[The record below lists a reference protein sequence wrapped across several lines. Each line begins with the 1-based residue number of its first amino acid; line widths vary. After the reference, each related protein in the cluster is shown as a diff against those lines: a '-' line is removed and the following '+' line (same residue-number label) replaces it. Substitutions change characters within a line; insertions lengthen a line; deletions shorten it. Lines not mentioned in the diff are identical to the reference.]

1 MNIMDEPTIHVTHR
15 LIAEE
20 IRDWSEKVL
29 EVPSDEFNGLPPC
42 PYAKKAWMRNK
53 VRIHVTAG
61 VSDCIQIKKE
71 CPDDDSVDVV
81 AWTDY
86 KKMSAEKFDQWLD
99 DLNESHNGVWVIGFH
114 PDHPADESLEEFE
127 GNGAPEYALILIQSL
142 KHLSKSSKSIS
153 NRGYYRNYTK
163 PDINHIKERNAS

>member
-1 MNIMDEPTIHVTHR
+1 
-15 LIAEE
+15 
-20 IRDWSEKVL
+20 
-29 EVPSDEFNGLPPC
+29 
-42 PYAKKAWMRNK
+42 
-53 VRIHVTAG
+53 
-61 VSDCIQIKKE
+61 
-71 CPDDDSVDVV
+71 
-81 AWTDY
+81 
-86 KKMSAEKFDQWLD
+86 MSAEKFDQWLD